1 MVRDYV
7 PEIETSP
14 LSGRLTREGVTVDV
28 QIYRIAAANE
38 GWTLEVVDDEGASTV
53 WDDTFATDQD
63 AYDDFYRM
71 LETEG
76 IRSFSE
82 DPPPGVKH

>member
-1 MVRDYV
+1 MAIDV

-63 AYDDFYRM
+63 AYDVFYRT

-76 IRSFSE
+76 IRSFAE
-82 DPPPGVKH
+82 NPPPGVKH

>member
-1 MVRDYV
+1 MAIDV

-38 GWTLEVVDDEGASTV
+38 GWTLETMRVGLRSGMTPSPP
-53 WDDTFATDQD
+53 
-63 AYDDFYRM
+63 
-71 LETEG
+71 
-76 IRSFSE
+76 IRTPTTIFIGRSKLKVS
-82 DPPPGVKH
+82 DPLQKTRRLA